1 MNRCFSLCV
10 CSVRA
15 AEGSALR
22 ALKEKLFSHR
32 SELMLG
38 FQQYDHN
45 NAGAF
50 FLLICNFFQKYS
62 STPAYKRFSSIPGTV
77 SVSEWALVLETVV
90 RLDLPWRTL
99 RPHLVHLAPDGRVK
113 YQTCFEDMEPGIP
126 LAQVLAGLS
135 LYDCTVQLC
144 VVCSPAVAPLQVIQK
159 HFMIGDL
166 QFRKVRININI
177 GSTVGSEQTVA

>member
-1 MNRCFSLCV
+1 MPFIRRVRRLHLCA
-10 CSVRA
+10 CRVRA

-38 FQQYDHN
+38 FQQYDQN
-45 NAGAF
+45 NTGVLFYF
-50 FLLICNFFQKYS
+50 FSNMQ
-62 STPAYKRFSSIPGTV
+62 FSQIFLHSYVQTFLDPPLGTV

-113 YQTCFEDMEPGIP
+113 YQTCFEDMEPGTP
-126 LAQVLAGLS
+126 LAQV
-135 LYDCTVQLC
+135 
-144 VVCSPAVAPLQVIQK
+144 
-159 HFMIGDL
+159 
-166 QFRKVRININI
+166 
-177 GSTVGSEQTVA
+177 